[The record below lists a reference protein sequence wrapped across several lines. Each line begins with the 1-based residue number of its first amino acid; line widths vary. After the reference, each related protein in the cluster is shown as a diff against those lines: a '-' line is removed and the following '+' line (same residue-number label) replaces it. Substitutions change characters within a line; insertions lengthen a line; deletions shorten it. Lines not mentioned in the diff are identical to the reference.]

1 MDGSSRNR
9 KALWIIGAALA
20 CAGVALSIGIAYP
33 TPVPNTALGAEWE
46 CHRSA
51 AIMTTCR
58 KVSHAQPTI
67 HRSPSSDLM
76 EMRRA

>member
-1 MDGSSRNR
+1 MNGSSRNR

-33 TPVPNTALGAEWE
+33 TPVPNGTLGAEWE

-67 HRSPSSDLM
+67 HRSHPSHLM
-76 EMRRA
+76 ETRRA

>member
-1 MDGSSRNR
+1 MNGSSRNR
-9 KALWIIGAALA
+9 KTLWVIGAALA

-33 TPVPNTALGAEWE
+33 TPAPNAMLGAEWE

-58 KVSHAQPTI
+58 RVSHAQPTI

-76 EMRRA
+76 ETRRA